1 MCSLIIRSSKIRNPS
16 VKFLLVFT
24 GVQLLLYKF
33 VPGARFNGPQTEN
46 GHVPKYCDNG
56 LVCFLM
62 TNIIFYFLV
71 VQMEIFP
78 VTFIYDELIPL
89 LTLLNFSSLVLCVF
103 LYLKG
108 LFFPSTQDHG
118 SCGNFAIDMYW
129 GTELYPQFLGIDLKQ
144 FVICRMGMVLWYF
157 FAVSFFFAA
166 ERDLRSKVSEPD
178 YYGNINGQFASVAL
192 MSIYVFKFFCWEK
205 WYLHAADIQV
215 DRFGFMLCWG
225 TLAFMPCIH
234 TLQNLFMVH
243 NHTHMSNNV
252 MCLYLIVGN
261 TMTYL
266 NYDSD
271 TQRHKIR
278 SKIEKCGPKGVVVW
292 GKPVNYI
299 LAKYKTND
307 GEVHT
312 SVLSVSGYNGLARHF
327 HYLPDIINLFLYCSP
342 AGFTNILPYMYFLY
356 LTILLLDR
364 TYRIDER
371 CLQKYGNYWREYC
384 AQVPY
389 KLIPGLW

>member
-178 YYGNINGQFASVAL
+178 YYGNINGQFASVA
-192 MSIYVFKFFCWEK
+192 
-205 WYLHAADIQV
+205 
-215 DRFGFMLCWG
+215 RFLNMLIAQIG
-225 TLAFMPCIH
+225 DSFDHVQENERI
-234 TLQNLFMVH
+234 
-243 NHTHMSNNV
+243 
-252 MCLYLIVGN
+252 
-261 TMTYL
+261 MT
-266 NYDSD
+266 
-271 TQRHKIR
+271 
-278 SKIEKCGPKGVVVW
+278 
-292 GKPVNYI
+292 I
-299 LAKYKTND
+299 LRY
-307 GEVHT
+307 
-312 SVLSVSGYNGLARHF
+312 VSGTKT
-327 HYLPDIINLFLYCSP
+327 S
-342 AGFTNILPYMYFLY
+342 
-356 LTILLLDR
+356 
-364 TYRIDER
+364 
-371 CLQKYGNYWREYC
+371 
-384 AQVPY
+384 
-389 KLIPGLW
+389 